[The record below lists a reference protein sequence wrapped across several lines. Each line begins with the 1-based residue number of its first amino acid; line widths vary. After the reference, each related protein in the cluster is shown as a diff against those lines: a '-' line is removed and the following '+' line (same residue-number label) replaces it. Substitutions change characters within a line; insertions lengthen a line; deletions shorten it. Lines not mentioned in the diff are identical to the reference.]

1 MDEKAPELHQLE
13 SQTDRPEEDLPAYD
27 DAETRR
33 ILRKA
38 DWRVI
43 PCLAA
48 MYLVSFIDRSNI
60 GNAKVAGMNKDLHL
74 TGMQYNIALTAFFIP
89 YALLEIPCNVILKL
103 TRPSIWMPSIMLAWG
118 IVMTLTGIVKDFKG
132 LVICR
137 VFLGITESGF
147 FPGATYL
154 LTVWYRRYEVQT
166 RMVVFYASVS
176 LSGAFSGLLAYA
188 IQHMEGIAHLG
199 GWSWIFIL
207 EGLATI
213 VIAICMYIFLPDGP
227 ATAKFL
233 TQEEKR
239 FIITRLETE
248 TGSGEGRTTNSDKL
262 TVRQVMEAL
271 KEWRIYVAVVI
282 YWGNTVAVYAFS
294 VTIPT
299 VIRDLGYSAANA
311 QLMTIPVYV
320 CAMICAVV
328 SAMLS
333 DRYKQRSSFI
343 LGACVTAAL
352 GLLALIA
359 SPHPNYPGLTY
370 GFLFLAASGLY
381 SIIVPAICWI
391 ANNLAPSGKRAV
403 GMAMLIS
410 GGNLGGI
417 VGSNI
422 FLEREAPHYW
432 SGYGVCLAVVLA
444 AIVSVLVLR
453 WRYKKDNTARDKMTL
468 AEIRAKY
475 TDDELVRLGDASPLW
490 RYTL

>member
-13 SQTDRPEEDLPAYD
+13 SQTDRPEGDLPAYD
-27 DAETRR
+27 DAETCR

-60 GNAKVAGMNKDLHL
+60 GNAKVAGMNKDLH
-74 TGMQYNIALTAFFIP
+74 NIALTAFFIP

-381 SIIVPAICWI
+381 SVIVPAICWI

>member
-188 IQHMEGIAHLG
+188 IQYMEGIAHLG

-422 FLEREAPHYW
+422 FLERRHLTIGP
-432 SGYGVCLAVVLA
+432 

-490 RYTL
+490 RYAL

>member
-1 MDEKAPELHQLE
+1 MDERAPELHQLE